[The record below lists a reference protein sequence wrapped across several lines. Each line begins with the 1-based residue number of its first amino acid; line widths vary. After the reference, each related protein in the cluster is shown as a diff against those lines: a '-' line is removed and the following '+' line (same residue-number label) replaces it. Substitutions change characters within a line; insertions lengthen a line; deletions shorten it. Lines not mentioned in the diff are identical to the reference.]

1 MGQKKQISF
10 GQFRLDQNNEV
21 LWDGARA
28 VTLRPKAFAVLQ
40 YLLEHRGQLV
50 TKQQLLDAVWPD
62 TYVGDAVLKDIIRQ
76 IREALRDEAKSPQF
90 IETAHRRGYRFIGQV
105 KEEAGQKSAE
115 PEAQA
120 SPDEPADASFPPH
133 HQPFTPATPVGV
145 LGRETALAQLRSWL
159 EKLLPGDR
167 QVVFITGEP
176 GIGKTTLVEAF
187 LDQATSLYPL
197 LVARGQCFE
206 QYGAGEP
213 YLPVLDALSRLCR
226 EPGRARVIETLRK
239 HAPTWLAQM
248 PWIVADSKGDESQQR
263 PGTTRER
270 MLREM
275 AEAVEALT
283 AESPLILVLED
294 LHWSDYSTLDL
305 ISYLARRR
313 EPVRL
318 MLVGTYRPVEV
329 ILNEHPLKGV
339 KQELQAHRLCRE
351 LALDYL
357 TEEAVADFLAVK
369 FPRNQFPIKLARL
382 IHQRTGG
389 NPLFL
394 VNLVDYL
401 LDEEIIVDRQG
412 RWQLQVELA
421 EVELGVP
428 ESVRHLIEKQVERLG
443 PEDRRMLEAASVVG
457 MECSAVAIAAALD
470 CDVVEVEEHCETLAK
485 RDQFLSPPV
494 LVELPDGT
502 ITPRFKFNHVLY
514 LNVIYNRIALTRRA
528 QMHGRI
534 SKSGERVYGDR
545 VGEIASELAVHFD
558 QGRDWYRSVKYH
570 LMAAENAARRSA
582 NNEAVALARR
592 GLELIR
598 LLPDS
603 AERAGQEI
611 RLRLILGASLMT
623 IKGSAA
629 PEVESVYLPAQVLC
643 EQQGTP
649 LQLFKVLWSL
659 RLFYMFRG
667 EMQRSREI
675 AERLARQAESLK
687 DDALIVEAH
696 RALGSSLINLGDFT
710 GALNHFE
717 QAAGLYKESAQDAY
731 FLIHGNDAR
740 VMSLCF
746 SARAL
751 WCLGYPDRSLSRIR
765 EATSY
770 AKEIS
775 HTQSLVVALQ
785 LATHLHQ
792 LRHEPLLTQRWAEA
806 GIELAKEH
814 GLEVWMT
821 LCALYRGWA
830 QVEQGEVERGIEQMR
845 ASLDLYQ
852 AIGAKLWRAHHF
864 GLLAEASAKA
874 GRIEEGLSV
883 LAEALA
889 IVQETGESYYEA
901 ELYRIKGALIMMQVD
916 RANGDSVPLPVMA
929 EAEACFQRAV
939 AIARGQ
945 RAKSWELRAA
955 TSLARLYARQGRQAE
970 AQQAEAQQALADV
983 VAWFGEGFDTV
994 DMKEARALL
1003 DDFLKGEQ

>member
-1 MGQKKQISF
+1 MERKKQIIF
-10 GQFRLDQNNEV
+10 GRFRLDENNEV
-21 LWDGARA
+21 LWDGSQAI
-28 VTLRPKAFAVLQ
+28 TLRPKAFAVLQ
-40 YLLEHRGQLV
+40 YLLEHPGQLV

-62 TYVGDAVLKDIIRQ
+62 AYVGDAVLKDIIRQ
-76 IREALRDEAKSPQF
+76 IREALGDEAKSPQF

-105 KEEAGQKSAE
+105 GEVAEQKSAE

-120 SPDEPADASFPPH
+120 IPDEPPDASFPP
-133 HQPFTPATPVGV
+133 QPFTPATPAGV
-145 LGRETALAQLRSWL
+145 LGRESALARLHGWL
-159 EKLLPGDR
+159 EKPLKADR

-187 LDQATSLYPL
+187 LEQAASLHTL

-248 PWIVADSKGDESQQR
+248 PWIVADSGGDESQQQM

-275 AEAVEALT
+275 AEAVEAMT
-283 AESPLILVLED
+283 SESPLVLVLED

-318 MLVGTYRPVEV
+318 MVIGTYRPVEV
-329 ILNEHPLKGV
+329 ILSEHPLKGV
-339 KQELQAHRLCRE
+339 KQELQAHKLCKE
-351 LALDYL
+351 LPLDYL
-357 TEEAVADFLAVK
+357 TEDAVSEFLAVR

-401 LDEEIIVDRQG
+401 LDENIIVEHQG

-428 ESVRHLIEKQVERLG
+428 ESVRHLIEKQVERLS
-443 PEDRRMLEAASVVG
+443 PQDQRVLEAASVVG
-457 MECSAVAIAAALD
+457 MECSALAIAAALAG
-470 CDVVEVEEHCETLAK
+470 DVAEVEERCEELAK
-485 RDQFLSPPV
+485 RDQFLSPPI

-514 LNVIYNRIALTRRA
+514 LNILYNRIALTRRA
-528 QMHGRI
+528 QMHSRI
-534 SKSGERVYGDR
+534 SKCGEKIYGDR
-545 VGEIASELAVHFD
+545 VIEIASELAVHFD
-558 QGRDWYRSVKYH
+558 QGRDWHRSVKYH

-582 NNEAVALARR
+582 NYEAVALARR
-592 GLELIR
+592 GLELIN
-598 LLPDS
+598 LLPES
-603 AERAGQEI
+603 AERAQQEI
-611 RLRLILGASLMT
+611 MLRLILGASLMT

-629 PEVESVYLPAQVLC
+629 PEVETVYLPALKLS
-643 EQQGTP
+643 EQQGAS

-667 EMQRSREI
+667 EMGKSHEI
-675 AERLARQAESLK
+675 AERLARQAASLEDESLM
-687 DDALIVEAH
+687 VEAH
-696 RALGSSLINLGDFT
+696 RAMGSSLINLGDFAA
-710 GALNHFE
+710 ALEHFE
-717 QAAGLYKESAQDAY
+717 RASALYKQSDQDAY
-731 FLIHGNDAR
+731 FLIHGNDAK

-746 SARAL
+746 AARVL
-751 WCLGYPDRSLSRIR
+751 WCLGYPDQSLRKIH
-765 EATSY
+765 EAV
-770 AKEIS
+770 AQAREIS
-775 HTQSLVVALQ
+775 HTQSLVVAVQ

-792 LRHEPLLTQRWAEA
+792 LRREPLLTQQRAET
-806 GIELAKEH
+806 GIALAKEQ
-814 GLEVWMT
+814 GLELWMT

-830 QVEQGEVERGIEQMR
+830 LVEQGEFEIGIEQMR
-845 ASLDLYQ
+845 ASLDVYQ
-852 AIGAKLWRAHHF
+852 SIGAKLWRAHHL
-864 GLLAEASAKA
+864 GLLAEALAKS
-874 GRIEEGLSV
+874 GKIEEGLSV
-883 LAEALA
+883 LAEALTT
-889 IVQETGESYYEA
+889 VQETGECYYEA
-901 ELYRIKGALIMMQVD
+901 ELYRIKGELIMMQ
-916 RANGDSVPLPVMA
+916 DSLSRTDDA
-929 EAEACFQRAV
+929 ESCFIQAG
-939 AIARGQ
+939 AIARRQ
-945 RAKSWELRAA
+945 QAKSWELRAA
-955 TSLARLYARQGRQAE
+955 TSLARLHARQGRQSE
-970 AQQAEAQQALADV
+970 ARQALADV
-983 VAWFGEGFDTV
+983 FAWFSEGFDTV

-1003 DDFLKGEQ
+1003 DELAQKK

>member
-1 MGQKKQISF
+1 MEQKKQISF
-10 GQFRLDQNNEV
+10 GRFRLDENNEV
-21 LWDGARA
+21 LWDGSQAI
-28 VTLRPKAFAVLQ
+28 TLRPKVFAVLQ

-76 IREALRDEAKSPQF
+76 IRETLRDEAKSPQF
-90 IETAHRRGYRFIGQV
+90 IETAHRRGYRFIGQI
-105 KEEAGQKSAE
+105 KEEAEQKSLE
-115 PEAQA
+115 EAQTIHDKPTDTSSHPQPSA
-120 SPDEPADASFPPH
+120 PAI
-133 HQPFTPATPVGV
+133 
-145 LGRETALAQLRSWL
+145 LGRESALAQLRSWL
-159 EKLLPGDR
+159 EKPLLSDR

-187 LDQATSLYPL
+187 LDQAISLHSL

-248 PWIVADSKGDESQQR
+248 PWIIAASGSDDSQQQR

-318 MLVGTYRPVEV
+318 MVIGTYRPVEV
-329 ILNEHPLKGV
+329 ILSEHPLKGV
-339 KQELQAHRLCRE
+339 KQELQAHKLCKE
-351 LALDYL
+351 LPLDYL
-357 TEEAVADFLAVK
+357 TEDAVGEFLAVR
-369 FPRNQFPIKLARL
+369 FSRNQFPIKLARL

-401 LDEEIIVDRQG
+401 LDENIIVERQG

-428 ESVRHLIEKQVERLG
+428 ESVRHLIEKQVERLS
-443 PEDRRMLEAASVVG
+443 PEDQRMLEAASVVG
-457 MECSAVAIAAALD
+457 MECSAVAIAAALA
-470 CDVVEVEEHCETLAK
+470 CDVVEVEEHCDALAK
-485 RDQFLSPPV
+485 RDQFLSSPV

-502 ITPRFKFNHVLY
+502 FTPRFKFNHVLY

-528 QMHGRI
+528 QMHSRI
-534 SKSGERVYGDR
+534 SKCGEKVYGDR

-582 NNEAVALARR
+582 NKEAVALARR
-592 GLELIR
+592 GLELIN
-598 LLPDS
+598 LLPES
-603 AERAGQEI
+603 AERAEQEI

-629 PEVESVYLPAQVLC
+629 PEVETVYLPALKLS
-643 EQQGTP
+643 EQLGASS
-649 LQLFKVLWSL
+649 QLFKALWSL

-667 EMQRSREI
+667 EMESSHQI
-675 AERLARQAESLK
+675 AEQLARQAASLEDESLM
-687 DDALIVEAH
+687 VEAH
-696 RALGSSLINLGDFT
+696 RAIGSSLINLGNFAA
-710 GALNHFE
+710 ALEHFE
-717 QAAGLYKESAQDAY
+717 QANALYKESDQDAY
-731 FLIHGNDAR
+731 FLIHGNDAK

-746 SARAL
+746 IARVL
-751 WCLGYPDRSLSRIR
+751 WCLGYPDGSLLKIQ
-765 EATSY
+765 EAI
-770 AKEIS
+770 AQAQEIS

-792 LRHEPLLTQRWAEA
+792 LRREPLLTRQRAET
-806 GIELAKEH
+806 GIALAKEQ
-814 GLEVWMT
+814 GLELWMT
-821 LCALYRGWA
+821 LCALYHGWA
-830 QVEQGEVERGIEQMR
+830 MVEQGEFESGLEQMR
-845 ASLDLYQ
+845 ASLDVYQ
-852 AIGAKLWRAHHF
+852 AIGAKLWRAHHL
-864 GLLAEASAKA
+864 GLLAEATAKA
-874 GRIEEGLSV
+874 GRTEEGLFI
-883 LAEALA
+883 LADALA
-889 IVQETGESYYEA
+889 TVQETGECCYEA

-916 RANGDSVPLPVMA
+916 SNGGVTKESVSLMT
-929 EAEACFQRAV
+929 EAESCFKRAV
-939 AIARGQ
+939 TIAREQ
-945 RAKSWELRAA
+945 QAKSWELRAA
-955 TSLARLYARQGRQAE
+955 TNLARLYERQGKPTE
-970 AQQAEAQQALADV
+970 ARQALADV
-983 VAWFGEGFDTV
+983 VAWFSEGFDTV

-1003 DDFLKGEQ
+1003 DELS